1 MSDYDVIVIGGGPAG
16 LSAAQVL
23 AENEVSVL
31 CVDKKQEIGVPV
43 RCAEGLGGGWFRRLN
58 IKPHPS
64 FCTADI
70 YGACL
75 YSPSNKKLEIRFPEV
90 AGYVLERRIFEKQL
104 AREAAIKGA
113 DVRVK
118 TNITSAVRE
127 NGKVKLKGEY
137 MGEEV
142 NYSAK
147 MIISAEGVESKIA
160 RQLDLDTT
168 NKLVDI
174 DSGFQYEM
182 AGIDYENPDL
192 INLFFGNDVAPRGYV
207 WIFPKGKH
215 EANVGIGIGGTRTE
229 LAKDYLDKFIAK
241 HDGLKN
247 GSVIAVNSGCVPV
260 GGFLDDMTRDN
271 LIAVGDAAHQVNPIH
286 GGGIGLAIEGARIG
300 AEVAVEAIKKD
311 DVSHNVLQEYNPR
324 WYSARGDKL
333 KSILKRRAMMEA
345 LSDDDYETI
354 ANSMTGEDVMKLAE
368 GDLMQSAQIATT
380 KLVKNPNLVKIM
392 LKYLK

>member
-1 MSDYDVIVIGGGPAG
+1 MSDYDVIVIGAGPAG

-31 CVDKKQEIGVPV
+31 CLDKKQEIGVPV
-43 RCAEGLGGGWFRRLN
+43 RCAEGLGGGWFERLN

-64 FCTADI
+64 FCVTDI

-75 YSPSNKKLEIRFPEV
+75 YSPANKKLEIRFPEV
-90 AGYVLERRIFEKQL
+90 AGHVLERRIFEKVL
-104 AREAAIKGA
+104 AREAAKKGA
-113 DVRVK
+113 DLKVK
-118 TNITSAVRE
+118 TNITSAARE
-127 NGKVKLKGEY
+127 NGQVKLKGEF

-142 NYSAK
+142 EHSAK
-147 MIISAEGVESKIA
+147 MVISAEGVESKIA
-160 RQLDLDTT
+160 RQLGLDTT

-215 EANVGIGIGGTRTE
+215 EANVGIGIGGTRAE

-241 HDGLKN
+241 HEGLKN

-300 AEVAVEAIKKD
+300 AEVAAEAIKKD
-311 DVSHNVLQEYNPR
+311 DVSHHSLQAYNPR
-324 WYSARGDKL
+324 WYEARGTKL

-368 GDLMQSAQIATT
+368 GDLMQSAQIAST
-380 KLVKNPNLVKIM
+380 KLVKNPGLVKIM